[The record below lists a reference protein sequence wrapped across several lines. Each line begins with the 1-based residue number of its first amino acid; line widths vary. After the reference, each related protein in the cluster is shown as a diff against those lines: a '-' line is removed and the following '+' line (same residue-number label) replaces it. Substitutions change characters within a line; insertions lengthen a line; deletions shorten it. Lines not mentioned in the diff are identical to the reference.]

1 MAKGQISS
9 RLVIYACPA
18 AQIRR
23 IPLILKW
30 FNQQLLFGFQMGSAN
45 LKLSTLEAETLV
57 TELAVIPNLTFELS
71 QNSRESGVLFMHCP
85 GLGIFRGELNAAG
98 QLTLS
103 EDRLQLMLEQSS
115 GNHREFT
122 RLLRIGLGQSWNDLL
137 EPFRAQQYSEN
148 VVLLN
153 RAG

>member
-1 MAKGQISS
+1 MARGQIPS
-9 RLVIYACPA
+9 RLVIHACPA
-18 AQIRR
+18 SEISR
-23 IPLILKW
+23 IQMISNW
-30 FNQQLLFGFQMGSAN
+30 TNQNLLLGFQTGSAD
-45 LKLSTLEAETLV
+45 LKLSTQEAENLV
-57 TELAVIPNLTFELS
+57 AELAQIPNCTFELIQS
-71 QNSRESGVLFMHCP
+71 GKDSGVLFMHQL

-98 QLTLS
+98 SIVLS

-122 RLLRIGLGQSWNDLL
+122 RLLRLALGQSWDDLL
-137 EPFRAQQYSEN
+137 EPFRAQEYSEN

>member
-9 RLVIYACPA
+9 RLVIHACPA
-18 AQIRR
+18 AQISR
-23 IPLILKW
+23 IPLMLNW
-30 FNQQLLFGFQMGSAN
+30 FNQQLLYGFQMGSAN

-57 TELAVIPNLTFELS
+57 TELAIIPNLTFELS
-71 QNSRESGVLFMHCP
+71 QNSRESGVLFMHCS
-85 GLGIFRGELNAAG
+85 GLGLFRGELNAAG

-103 EDRLQLMLEQSS
+103 EDRLQFMLEQSS

-122 RLLRIGLGQSWNDLL
+122 RLLRIALGQSWNDLL